1 MLMNDFDWGNV
12 SDFFDR
18 FPSDDES
25 LILDTEGQFSGD
37 RFTKE
42 QHSSPVSALVYD
54 VELTGSDT
62 AIFPEGEISFTS
74 REPKSQ
80 DPMPALARKMVEAGC
95 DPDVIVRIIRNGK
108 PVWKVDKPLR
118 YWVELDIR
126 ELPDGKI
133 VTRKYRPIPS
143 AIGKEA

>member
-1 MLMNDFDWGNV
+1 MTDFDLGNV

-18 FPSDDES
+18 FPSDDET
-25 LILDTEGQFSGD
+25 LILDTEGQFSGL

-42 QHSSPVSALVYD
+42 QHSSPVSALVYE

-62 AIFPEGEISFTS
+62 ATFPKGEISFTS

-80 DPMPALARKMVEAGC
+80 DPMPPLARKMVEAGC
-95 DPDVIVRIIRNGK
+95 NPDAIVRITRSGM

-118 YWVELDIR
+118 YWAELDIR

-133 VTRKYRPIPS
+133 VRRKYRPIPT